1 MDDSGAKGTRQ
12 QPEADA
18 HLGATETD
26 KPGQAGQGNSNV
38 PALDEDGLPKDTKK
52 ICEDVI
58 GAHVDES
65 TG

>member
-1 MDDSGAKGTRQ
+1 MAVEREDERG
-12 QPEADA
+12 PEADPDA

-26 KPGQAGQGNSNV
+26 KPGQNGQGNPNL
-38 PALDEDGLPKDTKK
+38 PALDGDGLPVDMKK

-58 GAHVDES
+58 GAHTDES